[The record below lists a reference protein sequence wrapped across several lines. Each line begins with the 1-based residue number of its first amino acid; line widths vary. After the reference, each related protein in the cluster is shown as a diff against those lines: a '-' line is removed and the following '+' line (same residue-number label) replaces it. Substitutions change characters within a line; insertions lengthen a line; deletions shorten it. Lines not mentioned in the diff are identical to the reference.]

1 MLIFKEQIMQY
12 GILQKLLLVS
22 LLLCT
27 FYVQAEGTVKKSPE
41 VAEVAQS
48 ETIGEANIEKGA
60 ELYKK
65 CALCHGQFGQGIVG
79 GLYPRL
85 AGMPEHYILSQMK
98 KYVDGSRADDFSIS
112 MLEVGGMKDM
122 TAQQSK
128 DLAAFLAAIDLDKH
142 YALKIPAPITG
153 DAKNGKKLFKGDC
166 KSCHGKQAQG
176 KVKKDSPPLA
186 GQYSEYLLRETNF
199 FKAKHRHHDNDP
211 EDETFDEYSKKEL
224 DDIFAYIATIS
235 FKPEKGYPEV
245 PNMPLPTL
253 NPPAIPTKPTAPTQP
268 AAPSAIAGESSGNTE
283 GIKIES
289 VTQTVLKMA
298 LKKGV
303 NAEDAIEAMLS
314 KAAAANMKNV
324 GHQPVSKELKARGID
339 SPRLEIFQ
347 FCNPEDAI
355 KMVKFNTL
363 FAAYMPCRIALV
375 EDAKGILWLEMLNL
389 DMLINKVALPPELNQ
404 IAIETNGV
412 MLDILTAGATGEF

>member
-1 MLIFKEQIMQY
+1 MRR
-12 GILQKLLLVS
+12 GILQKLLVLS
-22 LLLCT
+22 LLVWGH
-27 FYVQAEGTVKKSPE
+27 YVYAEEE
-41 VAEVAQS
+41 VAKKVEAKEVAD
-48 ETIGEANIEKGA
+48 TKATGEANIRNGA

-65 CALCHGQFGQGIVG
+65 CALCHGQFAQGIVG

-122 TAQQSK
+122 NEQQSK
-128 DLAAFLAAIDLDKH
+128 DLAAFLSAIDLEKH
-142 YALKIPAPITG
+142 YALTIPKPVVG

-176 KVKKDSPPLA
+176 KERKDTPPLA

-211 EDETFDEYSKKEL
+211 EDETFDAYSKEEL
-224 DDIFAYIATIS
+224 DDIFAYIATIP
-235 FKPEKGYPEV
+235 FKPEKGYPEA
-245 PNMPLPTL
+245 PDMPLPML
-253 NPPAIPTKPTAPTQP
+253 QPPAVPAKPAAPNQPTAPTN
-268 AAPSAIAGESSGNTE
+268 IAGESSGNTE

-298 LKKGV
+298 LKKGIS
-303 NAEDAIEAMLS
+303 AEDAIEAMLS

-355 KMVKFNTL
+355 KMVKYNTL

-389 DMLINKVALPPELNQ
+389 DMLINSVALPPELNQ

>member
-1 MLIFKEQIMQY
+1 MQY
-12 GILQKLLLVS
+12 GILQKLLLLS
-22 LLLCT
+22 ALLWT
-27 FYVQAEGTVKKSPE
+27 SYAYADDAVKKSPE
-41 VAEVAQS
+41 VKEVAHS
-48 ETIGEANIEKGA
+48 EATGEANIENGA

-65 CALCHGQFGQGIVG
+65 CALCHGQFGQGIIG

-112 MLEVGGMKDM
+112 MLEVGGMKEM

-128 DLAAFLAAIDLDKH
+128 DLAAFIAAIDLDKH
-142 YALKIPAPITG
+142 YTLNITAPAAG
-153 DAKNGKKLFKGDC
+153 DAKKGKKLFKGDC
-166 KSCHGKQAQG
+166 KSCHGKEAQG
-176 KVKKDSPPLA
+176 KVRKDSPPLA
-186 GQYSEYLLRETNF
+186 GQYPEYLLRETNF
-199 FKAKHRHHDNDP
+199 FRAKHRHHDNDP
-211 EDETFDEYSKKEL
+211 EDETFDAYSKEEL
-224 DDIFAYIATIS
+224 NDIFAYIATIP

-245 PNMPLPTL
+245 SNMPLPL
-253 NPPAIPTKPTAPTQP
+253 LKPPAAPAKPTAPTQP
-268 AAPSAIAGESSGNTE
+268 AIPTSVAGESNSNIA
-283 GIKIES
+283 GIQIES

-303 NAEDAIEAMLS
+303 SVEDAVEAMLS
-314 KAAAANMKNV
+314 KAADANMKNV

-339 SPRLEIFQ
+339 SPHLEIFQ

-355 KMVKFNTL
+355 KMVKFNTI

-375 EDAKGILWLEMLNL
+375 EDANGVLWLEMLNL
-389 DMLINKVALPPELNQ
+389 DMLINSVALPPELNQ
-404 IAIETNGV
+404 IAIETNGT

>member
-1 MLIFKEQIMQY
+1 METRMRPS
-12 GILQKLLLVS
+12 ILQTLLFIS
-22 LLLCT
+22 LLPFTLMG
-27 FYVQAEGTVKKSPE
+27 QAADEEKSKSS
-41 VAEVAQS
+41 AEP
-48 ETIGEANIEKGA
+48 NIKNGA

-65 CALCHGQFGQGIVG
+65 CALCHGQFGQGIIG

-98 KYVDGSRADDFSIS
+98 KYVDGSRADDFSLS
-112 MLEVGGMKDM
+112 MLEIGGMKDM
-122 TAQQSK
+122 NEQQNK
-128 DLAAFLAAIDLDKH
+128 DLAAFLAAIDLEKH
-142 YALKIPAPITG
+142 YKLEIPAPTIG
-153 DAKNGKKLFKGDC
+153 DAKKGKKLFKGDC
-166 KSCHGKQAQG
+166 KTCHGKEAQG
-176 KVKKDSPPLA
+176 KARKDAPPLA

-199 FKAKHRHHDNDP
+199 FKAKNRHHDNDP
-211 EDETFDEYSKKEL
+211 EDETFNDYTKEDL
-224 DDIFAYIATIS
+224 NDIFAHIATIP
-235 FKPEKGYPEV
+235 FKPEKGYPEIA
-245 PNMPLPTL
+245 NIPLPL
-253 NPPAIPTKPTAPTQP
+253 LVAPAVPAQPTAPAQP
-268 AAPSAIAGESSGNTE
+268 AVPPMVQGESSGNTS

-303 NAEDAIEAMLS
+303 SAEDAIEAMMS

-324 GHQPVSKELKARGID
+324 GHQPVSKELEARGIA

-355 KMVKFNTL
+355 KMVKFNTI

-375 EDAKGILWLEMLNL
+375 EDTKGQLWLEMLNL
-389 DMLINKVALPPELNQ
+389 DMLINSVALPPELNK
-404 IAIETNGV
+404 IAIETNGT

>member
-1 MLIFKEQIMQY
+1 MQR
-12 GILQKLLLVS
+12 GIWQKLLLLSS
-22 LLLCT
+22 LLWSV
-27 FYVQAEGTVKKSPE
+27 YAQAEDVVKKAPE
-41 VAEVAQS
+41 VAEIASS
-48 ETIGEANIEKGA
+48 ETLGEANIEKGA

-122 TAQQSK
+122 TPQQNK
-128 DLAAFLAAIDLDKH
+128 DLAAFIAAINLDKH
-142 YALKIPAPITG
+142 YALTIPTPITG
-153 DAKNGKKLFKGDC
+153 DAKKGKKLFKGDC

-176 KVKKDSPPLA
+176 KARKDSPPLA
-186 GQYSEYLLRETNF
+186 GQYPEYLLRETNF

-211 EDETFDEYSKKEL
+211 EDETFDAYSKEEL
-224 DDIFAYIATIS
+224 DDIFAYIATIP

-245 PNMPLPTL
+245 SHMPLPML
-253 NPPAIPTKPTAPTQP
+253 IPPTAPTKPTAPTQP
-268 AAPSAIAGESSGNTE
+268 AAPINVAGESSGNTA

-303 NAEDAIEAMLS
+303 SAEDAIEAMLS
-314 KAAAANMKNV
+314 KAASANMKNV
-324 GHQPVSKELKARGID
+324 GHQAVSKELKARGID
-339 SPRLEIFQ
+339 APRLEIFQ

-355 KMVKFNTL
+355 EMVKFNTI

-375 EDAKGILWLEMLNL
+375 EDNKGILWLEMLNL
-389 DMLINKVALPPELNQ
+389 DMLINRVALPPKLNQ
-404 IAIETNGV
+404 IAIETNGT